1 MNKFKENV
9 KKNLYNWIN
18 VVKLVVDKKLGG
30 YRYGFYEKIWVLAE
44 FWFNW
49 WKG

>member
-18 VVKLVVDKKLGG
+18 VVKLIVDKKIGRIPLWILLKNMSIG
-30 YRYGFYEKIWVLAE
+30 
-44 FWFNW
+44 
-49 WKG
+49 

>member
-18 VVKLVVDKKLGG
+18 VVKLIVEKKIGRIPLWILLKNMSTG
-30 YRYGFYEKIWVLAE
+30 
-44 FWFNW
+44 
-49 WKG
+49 